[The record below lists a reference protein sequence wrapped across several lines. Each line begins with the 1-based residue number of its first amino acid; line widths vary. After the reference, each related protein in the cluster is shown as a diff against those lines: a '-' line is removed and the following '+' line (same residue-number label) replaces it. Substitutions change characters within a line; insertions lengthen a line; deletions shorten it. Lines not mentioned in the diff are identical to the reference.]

1 MFKLYYIVKKCHTLN
16 SLFFKQA
23 SIVSACGS
31 PLGLGTDIGGS
42 ARIPAFNCGIF
53 GHKLTTGEENT
64 IFINSLIIVIIYYH
78 AIKAIIT

>member
-1 MFKLYYIVKKCHTLN
+1 MNVSKLINTLIY
-16 SLFFKQA
+16 LPQA

-53 GHKLTTGEENT
+53 GHKLTTGNAST
-64 IFINSLIIVIIYYH
+64 AFIFSY
-78 AIKAIIT
+78 